1 MIPGQGKPPRPA
13 ADGAPGSMTCGGN
26 TFVRRRIP
34 FKKRKKG

>member
-1 MIPGQGKPPRPA
+1 MIPGQRKPPRQA

-26 TFVRRRIP
+26 AFVGQRTP